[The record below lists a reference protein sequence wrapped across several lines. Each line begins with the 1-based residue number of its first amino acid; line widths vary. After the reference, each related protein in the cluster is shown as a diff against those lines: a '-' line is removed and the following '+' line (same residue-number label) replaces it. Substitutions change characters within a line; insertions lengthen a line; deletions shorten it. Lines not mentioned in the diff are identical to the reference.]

1 MSAPAAQASAEP
13 RFARM
18 FPQWFKDL
26 NSEWKP
32 TVASLALLLLAAP
45 AAVYTIL
52 RWLKAHDIAAEIE
65 LMRTGGGSLEE
76 LTARVNDYQSALH
89 DAQIGILLTA
99 VVAGVGALFT
109 AYTLSKLSVVW
120 LTALAEKVRRAAD
133 GDLTTS
139 IVRDNRSQVGDV
151 QEALGKMVG
160 SFRATV
166 ARIDR
171 AAGDLREASAEMST
185 ITDEAGNAIG
195 EVAHSVAIISI
206 GAGNQ
211 VELIGETAE
220 EVGAIEEA
228 VSAAA
233 RHTDDV
239 SRQSLATAELTA
251 EGVDRA
257 AEIEQAIELV
267 RDNGLAMGQI
277 IVQLGE
283 KSTDIDRIV
292 ASIADIAEQT
302 NLLAL
307 NAAIEA
313 ARAGEQGKG
322 FAVVAEEVRKLAEDA
337 QVRADEIAG
346 MTAGIRE
353 CTERAIEAV
362 KRGSPTVIKSI
373 DAVAQNREAFAEIS
387 RAADLLNRSTDQI
400 AGLAAEIAADAAMVR
415 GEIED
420 IASVAEESSASTEQV
435 SAATQQSSAS
445 SEEVTAAAARVA
457 STADGLARMV
467 TDFEIG
473 EGL

>member
-1 MSAPAAQASAEP
+1 LSAKAQQNGGEP

-26 NSEWKP
+26 DSEWKP
-32 TVASLALLLLAAP
+32 TVSSIVLLALAAP
-45 AAVYTIL
+45 AAVYAVL
-52 RWLKAHDIAAEIE
+52 RWLKAQEISKE
-65 LMRTGGGSLEE
+65 IDSLLTAGGSVQE
-76 LTARVNDYQSALH
+76 LSGRIHDYQSALH
-89 DAQIGILLTA
+89 DAQIGIILTA
-99 VVAGVGALFT
+99 LVAGVGALFT
-109 AYTLSKLSVVW
+109 AYTISKLSAVW
-120 LTALAEKVRRAAD
+120 LTALADKVRRAAD
-133 GDLTTS
+133 GDLTTL
-139 IVRDNRSQVGDV
+139 IVRDNKSQVGDV

-171 AAGDLREASAEMST
+171 AAADLREASAEMST

-228 VSAAA
+228 VRAAA

-239 SRQSLATAELTA
+239 SRQSLASAELTA
-251 EGVDRA
+251 DGVDRA
-257 AEIEQAIELV
+257 AEIEQSIELV
-267 RDNGLAMGQI
+267 RDNGLAMGQMI
-277 IVQLGE
+277 GQLGE

-346 MTAGIRE
+346 MTTGIRD

-387 RAADLLNRSTDQI
+387 RAADQLNRSTDQI

-420 IASVAEESSASTEQV
+420 IASVAEQSSASTEQV
-435 SAATQQSSAS
+435 SAATEQSSAS
-445 SEEVTAAAARVA
+445 SQEVTAAAARVA

-473 EGL
+473 EEL